1 MSGSKISI
9 ENLGVQPLAV
19 DLILRKAVAV
29 ITGILFL
36 VVAGV
41 IVSGLGL
48 LSSYPLWMRL
58 VTSLIVAVYGL
69 FRVKSGWTFE
79 AREA

>member
-1 MSGSKISI
+1 M
-9 ENLGVQPLAV
+9 AV
-19 DLILRKAVAV
+19 DLILRKVVAV

-48 LSSYPLWMRL
+48 LSDYPLWMRL